1 MRPTVEALTGG
12 LGPLDEAAMREARR
26 RLDQLTKPRGSLG
39 RLEELAVRLAGITG
53 RVRQRLPNK
62 TVILMAADHGV
73 AEEGV
78 SAYPQSVTGQMVANF
93 LRGGAAINVLARQA
107 GARVVVV
114 DMGVAG
120 ELPSHPDLVV
130 RKMGWGTRNIAQGPA
145 MTREEA
151 LAAIEAG
158 IQVADGEARRGAHL
172 LATGDMGIG
181 NTTPSSAITAV
192 LLGRPPREVTGRGT
206 GLDDQGLA
214 RKVKAIERA
223 ITVNQPDPSD
233 PLDVLAKVG
242 GYEIAGLVGVVL
254 KGAAERIPVI
264 IDGFISGAAA
274 LVAVRLCPA
283 AREYL
288 LPAHCSAEPGH
299 RLILDALGLRPLLDL
314 DLRLGEGTGAA
325 LAMHLVDD
333 ALAIL
338 DEMATFEEAG
348 VADRPN
354 RP

>member
-1 MRPTVEALTGG
+1 MTVTVEALIGRVA
-12 LGPLDEAAMREARR
+12 PLDEAAMREAQQ
-26 RLDQLTKPRGSLG
+26 RLDWLTKPRGSLG

-62 TVILMAADHGV
+62 TVVLMAADHGV
-73 AEEGV
+73 TEEGV
-78 SAYPQSVTGQMVANF
+78 SAYPQSVTAQMVANF

-120 ELPSHPDLVV
+120 ELPSHPDLIAM
-130 RKMGWGTRNIAQGPA
+130 KMGWGTGNIARAPA

-151 LAAIEAG
+151 LAAIQVG
-158 IQVADGEARRGAHL
+158 LQVADDQISQGTDL

-206 GLDDQGLA
+206 GLDDAGLE
-214 RKVKAIERA
+214 RKMAVIERA
-223 ITVNQPDPSD
+223 IEVNQPDAAN
-233 PLDVLAKVG
+233 PLDVLAKLG
-242 GYEIAGLVGVVL
+242 GYEIAGLVGVIL
-254 KGAAERIPVI
+254 EGAAKRIPVI
-264 IDGFISGAAA
+264 IDGFISGAAG

-283 AREYL
+283 VQHYL
-288 LPAHCSAEPGH
+288 LAAHCSAEPGH
-299 RLILDALGLRPLLDL
+299 RLILEALGLRPLLDL
-314 DLRLGEGTGAA
+314 DMRLGEGTGAA

-333 ALAIL
+333 ALALL
-338 DEMATFEEAG
+338 DEMTTFEEAG
-348 VADRPN
+348 VADRPD

>member
-1 MRPTVEALTGG
+1 
-12 LGPLDEAAMREARR
+12 
-26 RLDQLTKPRGSLG
+26 
-39 RLEELAVRLAGITG
+39 
-53 RVRQRLPNK
+53 
-62 TVILMAADHGV
+62 
-73 AEEGV
+73 
-78 SAYPQSVTGQMVANF
+78 
-93 LRGGAAINVLARQA
+93 
-107 GARVVVV
+107 
-114 DMGVAG
+114 
-120 ELPSHPDLVV
+120 
-130 RKMGWGTRNIAQGPA
+130 

-158 IQVADGEARRGAHL
+158 IQVAGEEIRRGTNL

-206 GLDDQGLA
+206 GLDEAGLA
-214 RKVKAIERA
+214 RKVNVIERA
-223 ITVNQPDPSD
+223 ITVNKPDCSD

-242 GYEIAGLVGVVL
+242 GYEIAGLVGVIL
-254 KGAAERIPVI
+254 EGAAKRIPVV

-283 AREYL
+283 VRDYL
-288 LPAHCSAEPGH
+288 LAAHCSAEPGH
-299 RLILDALGLRPLLDL
+299 RLILEALGLPPLLDL
-314 DLRLGEGTGAA
+314 NLRLGEGTGAT

-333 ALAIL
+333 ALALL

-348 VADRPN
+348 VADRPD